1 MLKYMAQFFWGLVP
15 KAIIMKNVNQ
25 NPNNPRANPDT
36 RSNNA
41 RPDVR
46 DNLDSRKNEEQ
57 DFKGDDV
64 THNEKENKGEKLKKK
79 ES

>member
-1 MLKYMAQFFWGLVP
+1 MAL
-15 KAIIMKNVNQ
+15 
-25 NPNNPRANPDT
+25 NNNNI
-36 RSNNA
+36 RSENKTTGKHNNSK

-64 THNEKENKGEKLKKK
+64 THNKKETESEKHKKK
-79 ES
+79 